1 MIKQRSFKTL
11 HNPEEPRMN
20 SMANQPDWVDG
31 LIDQYVS
38 GSSSFFVL
46 HGNVDDA
53 VGSLVENKFR
63 LETLTDFLGLRLLHQ
78 YDLVLHYD
86 VGRGLRIHPG
96 KDNIRESRMKEL
108 LGNMWPG
115 LTRLPQE
122 PTPMLRLMDRLVTR
136 LLNDAKDGIAR
147 KAAFLFD
154 YADLI
159 CPAEGREPEHLAT
172 FLNWARNPKFKRTNI
187 IFILMTNSLT
197 RLDPILVQSGFTTEI
212 QVPMPGFD
220 QREEMIRQGFPQW
233 SDQAE
238 RLAALSAGLTLMNL
252 DSLLRLAGGPDQLGP
267 TSGDPTG
274 IPAQKRVI
282 GLVSETKDDSPSESE
297 TTSKDTWAMLT
308 RTKKQLIEAQS
319 PGLLEFVEPKF
330 NLGLVAG
337 HTSAKQRLANDAQLI
352 KAGNLD
358 AVPMGYLLCGPVGV
372 GKTFMALCYAG
383 SVGIPC
389 VTLKN
394 FRSKYVGETEANL
407 DKILRVLR
415 ELGPVAVIIDE
426 ADAAVGNRGQEG
438 DAGTSSR
445 VFAQLAAQMGDT
457 RYRGKTIWFLLTCRP
472 DLLPVD
478 LKRQGRCEEH
488 IPLFY
493 PETREDRVDMFLA
506 MGKKLDMHFDEDQ
519 VPETEPEKELSGA
532 DIESLLTRVRRES
545 LVQERT
551 IDRDLIDETL
561 KVFRSPRSPEHE
573 LQILAA
579 IMECSDL
586 RYLPAKLR
594 EQAESPEGWDDMTL
608 RFYELKA
615 RFSRL

>member
-1 MIKQRSFKTL
+1 
-11 HNPEEPRMN
+11 MN
-20 SMANQPDWVDG
+20 SRDVQPEWVRG
-31 LIDQYVS
+31 LINQYVS

-53 VGSLVENKFR
+53 VGSMVENDYR
-63 LETLTDFLGLRLLHQ
+63 LETLTDFLGLRLLNQ

-96 KDNIRESRMKEL
+96 GDNTRESRMKEL

-115 LTRLPQE
+115 LTKLPQE

-136 LLNDAKDGIAR
+136 LLNDAIDGIAR

-172 FLNWARNPKFKRTNI
+172 FLNWARNPKIKRANI
-187 IFILMTNSLT
+187 IFLLMTDSLT

-212 QVPMPGFD
+212 QVPMPVFE

-252 DSLLRLAGGPDQLGP
+252 DSLLRLAGGPVQADP
-267 TSGDPTG
+267 AAAFDPSGM
-274 IPAQKRVI
+274 PAQKKVI
-282 GLVSETKDDSPSESE
+282 GPVSTTKDAPPSQPEKNSQ
-297 TTSKDTWAMLT
+297 DTWAMLT
-308 RTKKQLIEAQS
+308 KTKKQLIEAQS
-319 PGLLEFVEPKF
+319 PGLLEFLEPKF

-337 HTSAKQRLANDAQLI
+337 HTSAKQRLADDAQLI

-358 AVPMGYLLCGPVGV
+358 AAPMGYLLCGPVGV
-372 GKTFMALCYAG
+372 GKTFMAMCYAG

-426 ADAAVGNRGQEG
+426 ADAAVGNRGQDG

-493 PETREDRVDMFLA
+493 PETREDREDMFLA
-506 MGKKLDMHFDEDQ
+506 MGKKLGLELAEDS
-519 VPETEPEKELSGA
+519 VPEMEPNKELSGA
-532 DIESLLTRVRRES
+532 DIESLLTRVRREA

-586 RYLPAKLR
+586 RYLPSKLR
-594 EQAESPEGWDDMTL
+594 EQAESPEGWDDLTL

-615 RFSRL
+615 RFSRF

>member
-1 MIKQRSFKTL
+1 MNT
-11 HNPEEPRMN
+11 PENRP
-20 SMANQPDWVDG
+20 QWVCS
-31 LIDQYVS
+31 LIDQFVS
-38 GSSSFFVL
+38 GSTSFFVL

-53 VGSLVENKFR
+53 VGSLVDNNYR
-63 LETLTDFLGLRLLHQ
+63 LESLTDFLGLRLFNQ

-96 KDNIRESRMKEL
+96 NDNVRESRMKEL

-115 LTRLPQE
+115 YTHLPQE
-122 PTPMLRLMDRLVTR
+122 PTPMLRLLDKLVAR
-136 LLNDAKDGIAR
+136 LLSDAQDGISR

-172 FLNWARNPKFKRTNI
+172 FLNWARNPKIKRADI
-187 IFILMTNSLT
+187 IFILMTDSLT

-212 QVPMPGFD
+212 QVPMPGAE
-220 QREEMIRQGFPQW
+220 QRELMVKYGFPEW
-233 SDQAE
+233 SDRAD
-238 RLAALSAGLTLMNL
+238 RLAVLSAGLSLMNL
-252 DSLLRLAGGPDQLGP
+252 DSLLRLAGGSDQTG
-267 TSGDPTG
+267 SAAGDPGG
-274 IPAQKRVI
+274 IPARKRMI
-282 GLVSETKDDSPSESE
+282 GLSGGGAQSPKEE
-297 TTSKDTWAMLT
+297 KTSQDTWAMLT

-330 NLGLVAG
+330 NLDLVAG

-352 KAGNLD
+352 KAGQLD
-358 AVPMGYLLCGPVGV
+358 AAPMGYLLCGPVGV

-407 DKILRVLR
+407 EKILRVLR

-426 ADAAVGNRGQEG
+426 ADAAVGNRGQDG

-506 MGKKLDMHFDEDQ
+506 MGKKLGLDLTRDH
-519 VPETEPEKELSGA
+519 VPETEPDKELSGA

-545 LVQERT
+545 LAQKRT
-551 IDRDLIDETL
+551 IDRTLIEDTL

-573 LQILAA
+573 LQVLAA

-586 RYLPAKLR
+586 RYLPPKLR
-594 EQAESPEGWDDMTL
+594 EQAEKPETWDEMTL
-608 RFYELKA
+608 RFYELSA
-615 RFSRL
+615 RFSRF